1 MAIDRSATIGSGDE
15 DIKMTTSE
23 GHSSGDMADGDQIDD
38 VAPVAPPDNADNV
51 DVGEV
56 APIADAALSGG
67 GMRALVERSRA
78 RFADEQSR
86 INELIDKHHNRPLID
101 VGLRIY
107 ERDREAA
114 GTIVGSA
121 LAFRLFLF
129 FVPLTLFVV
138 GALGFLARWVEA
150 DDINDAAGLSGT
162 IAVQI
167 DTALSQPDS
176 TRWIATLVG
185 LFGTVWAGR
194 SLSKVMTSASCL
206 SWRLPVT
213 TKASVRV
220 IGAVVGLVAAIVIV
234 ATVVNHF
241 HRDYGLAIAGVS
253 MLVAVAVYGVAW
265 MAMSMLLP
273 RATRDPG
280 ALLPGAVLVGAVLAG
295 MQAVAQLYLPDRL
308 ERASALYGALA
319 TTLVTLGTFFLVG
332 RAMVFGMS
340 LDAVI
345 YERFGSISQFV
356 FGLPIVRILP
366 RKSTWIRNFFDL
378 DPAPGQRPGQR
389 SG

>member
-15 DIKMTTSE
+15 NIKMTTSE

-38 VAPVAPPDNADNV
+38 VAPVEPPDNADNV

-241 HRDYGLAIAGVS
+241 HRDYGLAVAGVS
-253 MLVAVAVYGVAW
+253 MLVAVAVYGIAW

-273 RATRDPG
+273 RPRGIPVRSFRAPSWSEPSSQGCRRSPSSTCRTGWNGRRRCTARSPPPSSRSERSSSSDGRWCSGCRSTR
-280 ALLPGAVLVGAVLAG
+280 
-295 MQAVAQLYLPDRL
+295 
-308 ERASALYGALA
+308 
-319 TTLVTLGTFFLVG
+319 
-332 RAMVFGMS
+332 
-340 LDAVI
+340 
-345 YERFGSISQFV
+345 
-356 FGLPIVRILP
+356 
-366 RKSTWIRNFFDL
+366 
-378 DPAPGQRPGQR
+378 
-389 SG
+389 

>member
-1 MAIDRSATIGSGDE
+1 MSRPPSRPTTP
-15 DIKMTTSE
+15 TTST
-23 GHSSGDMADGDQIDD
+23 
-38 VAPVAPPDNADNV
+38 V

-67 GMRALVERSRA
+67 GMRALVERSRE

-86 INELIDKHHNRPLID
+86 VNELIDKHHDRPLID

-150 DDINDAAGLSGT
+150 DDINDAAGLGGT

-167 DTALSQPDS
+167 NTALSQPDS

-194 SLSKVMTSASCL
+194 SLSKVMISASCL

-241 HRDYGLAIAGVS
+241 RRDYGLAVAGVS
-253 MLVAVAVYGVAW
+253 ILVAVAVYGIAW

-280 ALLPGAVLVGAVLAG
+280 ALLPGRRPRRSRPRRDAGGRPAVPAGPAGTGVGAVRRARHHPRHARNCSSSSAG
-295 MQAVAQLYLPDRL
+295 RWCSGC
-308 ERASALYGALA
+308 R
-319 TTLVTLGTFFLVG
+319 
-332 RAMVFGMS
+332 
-340 LDAVI
+340 
-345 YERFGSISQFV
+345 
-356 FGLPIVRILP
+356 
-366 RKSTWIRNFFDL
+366 STR
-378 DPAPGQRPGQR
+378 
-389 SG
+389 

>member
-1 MAIDRSATIGSGDE
+1 VTIDRSATIGSGDE
-15 DIKMTTSE
+15 NIKMTTSE

-38 VAPVAPPDNADNV
+38 VAPVEPPDNADNV

-253 MLVAVAVYGVAW
+253 MLVAVAVYGIAW

-378 DPAPGQRPGQR
+378 DPAPGQRPGQS

>member
-51 DVGEV
+51 EVGEV

-220 IGAVVGLVAAIVIV
+220 VGAVVGLVAAIVIV

-253 MLVAVAVYGVAW
+253 MLVAVAVYGIAW

>member
-38 VAPVAPPDNADNV
+38 VAPVAPPDSADNV

-241 HRDYGLAIAGVS
+241 HRDYGLAVAGVS
-253 MLVAVAVYGVAW
+253 MLVAVAVYGIAW

>member
-1 MAIDRSATIGSGDE
+1 MTIDRSATIGSGDE
-15 DIKMTTSE
+15 NIKMTTSE

-138 GALGFLARWVEA
+138 GALGFLARWVES

-253 MLVAVAVYGVAW
+253 MLVAVAVYGIAW

-378 DPAPGQRPGQR
+378 DPAPGQRPGQS

>member
-67 GMRALVERSRA
+67 GVRALVERSRA

-138 GALGFLARWVEA
+138 GVLGFLAQWIEA
-150 DDINDAAGLSGT
+150 DDINDTAGLGGT
-162 IAVQI
+162 IAEQI
-167 DTALSQPDS
+167 NTALSQPES
-176 TRWIATLVG
+176 TRWIATFVG
-185 LFGTVWAGR
+185 LFGAMWAGR

-206 SWRLPVT
+206 SWQLPVT

-220 IGAVVGLVAAIVIV
+220 IGSVVGLIAAIVVISS
-234 ATVVNHF
+234 VVNLL
-241 HRDYGLAIAGVS
+241 HRDHGLAVAGVS
-253 MLVAVAVYGVAW
+253 MLAALAIYGIAW

-280 ALLPGAVLVGAVLAG
+280 ALLPGAVLVGAVFAG
-295 MQAVAQLYLPDRL
+295 LQAVAQLYLPSRL

-366 RKSTWIRNFFDL
+366 RKSAWIRKFFDL
-378 DPAPGQRPGQR
+378 GPDDSDQADA
-389 SG
+389 